1 MAGYEHIQV
10 AGDAPAKDRMN
21 LPNAITV
28 GRIFVTPLIAFLPF
42 VNSWPMRFAA
52 FAIYITAAV
61 TDYYDG
67 MLARTRN
74 LVTDLGKLLDPLADK
89 LLLLGTLIPMYLLGG
104 GTTAWSPFAARDF
117 FSLDPELA
125 ATGRQMPLVTPLGPL
140 GLPLWIVLVV
150 LGREALMTAF
160 RQIAARRGVVIAA
173 IGPAKW
179 KTGFQ
184 STWVGATYFWFAYA
198 TLLLSGAWQPTGGT
212 ARLARG
218 VAYFVGSVALVTMIC
233 AVVLTVYSLWLY
245 VRRYGYLLGAARSPA
260 R

>member
-1 MAGYEHIQV
+1 
-10 AGDAPAKDRMN
+10 MN

-42 VNSWPMRFAA
+42 VNSWPVRFLA
-52 FAIYITAAV
+52 FAMFIVAAV

-89 LLLLGTLIPMYLLGG
+89 LLLLGTFIPMYLLGG
-104 GTTAWSPFAARDF
+104 GGTAWSPFAARDF
-117 FSLDPELA
+117 FSLDPAIA

-150 LGREALMTAF
+150 LGREALMTVF
-160 RQIAARRGVVIAA
+160 RHIAAKRGVVIAA

-184 STWVGATYFWFAYA
+184 STWVGATYFWFGYA
-198 TLLLSGAWQPTGGT
+198 TLLLSGSWKPTGGM
-212 ARLARG
+212 ARFAIG
-218 VAYFVGSVALVTMIC
+218 FAYFNGTVVLITMVV

-245 VRRYGYLLGAARSPA
+245 GRQYGHLLWAARSPA